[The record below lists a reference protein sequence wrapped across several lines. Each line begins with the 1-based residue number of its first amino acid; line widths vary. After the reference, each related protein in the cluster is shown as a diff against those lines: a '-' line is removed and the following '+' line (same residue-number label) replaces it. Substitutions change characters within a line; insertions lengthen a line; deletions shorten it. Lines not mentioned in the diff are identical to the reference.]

1 MSLIS
6 PISPIKKERKKT
18 MSGKKLFGVYTF
30 LAGILM
36 LAGCTLYME
45 EPPEIPEAERG
56 FGEPYT
62 EKTASVEVSYQSH
75 DGVKSFTES
84 MGDEYIVM
92 VEGDSVAYFSDST
105 PEELVPYVGDKVF
118 ALECKATPF
127 GLMGIVTKSERANG
141 LIRVELQG
149 CAIDDVFKDLEIKAN
164 VRATTDE
171 RLIGSDTLALDDP
184 DRVSDTYI
192 DFPSYGV
199 DDSEMVGYDDEGNL
213 ISDDS
218 TSFAPPMR
226 DEEDKDEENK
236 YEGDSWH
243 EEIPDMDDEYVFDT
257 RAIIGQSPE
266 WLVDFPTTQID
277 GMDAKKWVLSIDS
290 PKWAKPLMKFL
301 KGVGE
306 TLKLAKPF
314 ITGDRYIRYTTKRT
328 ATVDVDFEFSSSKR
342 YYKFVQDR
350 KETVD
355 VSVESGYRYKD
366 KYYTQLVQGI
376 DKEILGTGGVTVS
389 IPFGM
394 SDSRVICKIWG
405 PFVLVGRISGKFN
418 FNCDAIGRSRY
429 IKETSKKTGME
440 MKNGVTTPIEE
451 NGKVTSHRHAK
462 ELNWVG
468 QMNANVQIGGSLGAG
483 VGVKGK
489 TSDGDGGIWL
499 SVGCEEEYG
508 FNIRAGENATEIDN
522 VAEQKICEE
531 NNYYGPYVTKRY
543 FLEGGIKLSDWY
555 SPNDRTTLK
564 EEKVLDLKWPVYP
577 QVDSNSPSVRFDTQ
591 YGVSHDTEKA
601 IYTMKFKKPGE
612 LISTMG
618 NQLTTFVRVYRKKD
632 KKKIGD
638 FKSGM
643 MGMLPEVVD
652 VDMDKKYTYEITGL
666 DSDELY
672 YAVPC
677 VTELVG
683 DRVHNYEYDKNPYY
697 FAASSPA
704 AFLLEEPRKVWEM
717 NYQGVYVATN
727 RSRTSDPV
735 ELVEAKYYGL
745 SGGEYWIGIN
755 AAIMG
760 VAKCSSWGVTVRFHN
775 EGIKD
780 YVKDVKISGKSADYY
795 RILVKNASKQR
806 PVSEVTVTPFCYI
819 INEKGKAE
827 KWSYNDEAVTITV
840 NNTMEGSHDYG
851 YDNHYMFDL

>member
-1 MSLIS
+1 MNIM
-6 PISPIKKERKKT
+6 RRNY
-18 MSGKKLFGVYTF
+18 LFGVYTF
-30 LAGILM
+30 LAGVLM

-62 EKTASVEVSYQSH
+62 EKNDTVEVTYQFH

-118 ALECKATPF
+118 ALECKATPI
-127 GLMGIVTKSERANG
+127 GLMGVVTKSERANG
-141 LIRVELQG
+141 LIRVELQK
-149 CAIDDVFKDLEIKAN
+149 CAIDDVFEDLEIKAN
-164 VRATTDE
+164 VRATADE
-171 RLIGSDTLALDDP
+171 RLTGSDALAPDDP
-184 DRVSDTYI
+184 DRVGDTYI
-192 DFPSYGV
+192 DLPSYGV
-199 DDSEMVGYDDEGNL
+199 DDDEMAEYDDEGNI
-213 ISDDS
+213 ISDSS

-226 DEEDKDEENK
+226 EEDKDDEKK
-236 YEGDSWH
+236 YEGDPWH
-243 EEIPDMDDEYVFDT
+243 QGFPDMDEEYVFDT
-257 RAIIGQSPE
+257 RPLVGKPAPGG
-266 WLVDFPTTQID
+266 LVDLITSQFD
-277 GMDAKKWVLSIDS
+277 GIDAKKWVLAVGS
-290 PKWAKPLMKFL
+290 PKWAKPFMKFT

-314 ITGDRYIRYTTKRT
+314 LTGDRYIRYTTKRT
-328 ATVDVDFEFSSSKR
+328 ATVDVDFEFSASKR
-342 YYKFVQDR
+342 SYKLVQDR
-350 KETVD
+350 KETYD
-355 VSVESGYRYKD
+355 VSIESGYKYKD

-376 DKEILGTGGVTVS
+376 GKDILGTGGVTVS

-394 SDSRVICKIWG
+394 GDSRVICKIWG
-405 PFVLVGRISGKFN
+405 PFVLVGRISGSVN
-418 FNCDAIGRSRY
+418 FNCDAIGKCRF

-440 MKNGVTTPIEE
+440 MKNGVKSQIDED
-451 NGKVTSHRHAK
+451 GKVTSSRHAK

-468 QMNANVQIGGSLGAG
+468 QLNANVKVSGSLGAG
-483 VGVKGK
+483 VGVKGE
-489 TSDGDGGIWL
+489 TADTDAGMWL
-499 SVGCEEEYG
+499 SIGCEGEFG
-508 FNIRAGENATEIDN
+508 FNVRAGDNATEIEN
-522 VAEQKICEE
+522 VAEQKIDEE
-531 NNYYGPYVTKRY
+531 NNFYGPYITIRL
-543 FLEGGIKLSDWY
+543 FLEGGIKLSEWF
-555 SPNDRTTLK
+555 SPNDRTTLNEWK
-564 EEKVLDLKWPVYP
+564 PLDKKWPIYP
-577 QVDSNSPSVRFDTQ
+577 QVNSNSPNVRFDTQ

-601 IYTMKFKKPGE
+601 IYTMQFKKPGE
-612 LISTMG
+612 LIATMG

-638 FKSGM
+638 FYSGM
-643 MGMLPEVVD
+643 MGMMPEVVD
-652 VDMDKKYTYEITGL
+652 VDVDKKYTYTITGL

-677 VTELVG
+677 VSEMVG
-683 DRVHNYEYDKNPYY
+683 DRIHNYEYYQNPYY

-717 NYQGVYVATN
+717 NYQGLYAATS

-745 SGGEYWIGIN
+745 MGGEYWIGIN

-760 VAKCSSWGVTVRFHN
+760 VAKCQSWGVTVRFHN

-780 YVKDVKISGKSADYY
+780 YVKDCKISGKTADYY

-827 KWSYNDEAVTITV
+827 KWAYNDEAVTITV
-840 NNTMEGSHDYG
+840 NNAMEGSHDYG